1 MTRKTQVKCVARD
14 SDERAEANGVELA
27 EDTGCDAKVNVVASL
42 QSVLAA
48 LKSASEFTSSGKS
61 FNGGVFVARSCKC
74 LEIELQVVATAGVS
88 MVGWNVFGKRKSQ
101 A

>member
-1 MTRKTQVKCVARD
+1 MTRKTQVKCCNGVGD

-61 FNGGVFVARSCKC
+61 FTGGVLMLHVTYFSFIV
-74 LEIELQVVATAGVS
+74 
-88 MVGWNVFGKRKSQ
+88 WNLAFGAST
-101 A
+101 